1 MIRLSKL
8 ADYGIVL
15 ISRLAVERAG
25 TVFAATDLA
34 TATAIPLPT
43 VAKVTKALAHAGLLV
58 SHRGAEGG
66 FALARPASD
75 ITVAQVIAALD
86 GPIAVTECTGEDHGA
101 CGIETSC
108 GVRGHWDRINQAIR
122 QALDDLTIAEMARPS
137 FPWDRAK
144 KSAVTS

>member
-15 ISRLAVERAG
+15 ISRLAAERAG
-25 TVFAATDLA
+25 TVYTAKGLAA
-34 TATAIPLPT
+34 ATAIPLPT
-43 VAKVTKALAHAGLLV
+43 VAKVTKALAHEGLLV
-58 SHRGAEGG
+58 SHRGVDGG
-66 FALARPASD
+66 FALARPAIE

-122 QALDDLTIAEMARPS
+122 HALDGLTIAEMARPS
-137 FPWDRAK
+137 FPWERAK
-144 KSAVTS
+144 KSEVAS